1 MNLRQKRLADAIRTY
16 ASEDIMNFEQLHTH
30 TFGIITVVEVDVN
43 SDYDYADIY
52 VNSQKDENLLPHFLA
67 HCAEITRKRI
77 GKDYSLRK
85 IPILRFRVGKK
96 QKQTAEIL
104 DIIHSLDRQYGLSR
118 QTEKQDT
125 SFPE

>member
-16 ASEDIMNFEQLHTH
+16 ASEDIMNYEQFHTH
-30 TFGIITVVEVDVN
+30 NFWVISVVEVDVN

-52 VNSQKDENLLPHFLA
+52 INSQKDENLLPHFLA
-67 HCAEITRKRI
+67 PCADLTRKRI

-96 QKQTAEIL
+96 QKHTAEIL

-118 QTEKQDT
+118 QTETQDT
-125 SFPE
+125 SLPE